1 MSGEVLALI
10 SKAYEKASRILSQSL
25 YKIKVKDKGE
35 FTFAFE

>member
-10 SKAYEKASRILSQSL
+10 SKAYEKASRILGQSL
-25 YKIKVKDKGE
+25 YIIKVKGKGE